1 MIFEDSLKLV
11 DYEKKM
17 FSLIT
22 FTITWSNHYI
32 FGLLIWV
39 AFKQAMW

>member
-1 MIFEDSLKLV
+1 MIFEDSLELI

-22 FTITWSNHYI
+22 FTIT
-32 FGLLIWV
+32 
-39 AFKQAMW
+39 